1 MQIILQKL
9 DEILNHININT
20 SSKPERWMNIKELC
34 ELTSLSKS
42 TIRRKVKN
50 GSLKCSNVTGK
61 LLFKTS
67 EVENR
72 LNNKQGAK

>member
-9 DEILNHININT
+9 DEILNHVNNRNSI
-20 SSKPERWMNIKELC
+20 ERWMDIKELS
-34 ELTSLSKS
+34 EMTSLSRS

-50 GSLKCSNVTGK
+50 GSLKCSDATGK

-67 EVENR
+67 EVENW
-72 LNNKQGAK
+72 LNTKQGDK